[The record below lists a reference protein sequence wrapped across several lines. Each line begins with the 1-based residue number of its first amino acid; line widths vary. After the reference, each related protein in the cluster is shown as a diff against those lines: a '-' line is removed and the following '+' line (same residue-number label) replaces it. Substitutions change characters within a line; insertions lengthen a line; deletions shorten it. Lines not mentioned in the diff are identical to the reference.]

1 MSGARPTGVVAR
13 STCSSARGRRASAP
27 GVAAVRVGHW
37 APGFGGGLRWTPG
50 ERLFHEWGCGT
61 HCMNG
66 NLYDVRGTT
75 LRSFVGSAAWT
86 SDDGRYAAIANAAG
100 DVEVVEFEHG
110 RTHQGSSRHTPCF
123 FPIDVVWRANEVR
136 VRFASE
142 ATAPVDLH
150 PRPPPVMRRVRS
162 RFGSREGE
170 Q

>member
-1 MSGARPTGVVAR
+1 MLASLSGRYFYVWSTPDRRRREIDVFERPR
-13 STCSSARGRRASAP
+13 AP

-61 HCMNG
+61 NCMNG

-110 RTHQGSSRHTPCF
+110 RTHQGSSRHAPCF

-142 ATAPVDLH
+142 AQ
-150 PRPPPVMRRVRS
+150 PPWTFTHVPLP
-162 RFGSREGE
+162 
-170 Q
+170 